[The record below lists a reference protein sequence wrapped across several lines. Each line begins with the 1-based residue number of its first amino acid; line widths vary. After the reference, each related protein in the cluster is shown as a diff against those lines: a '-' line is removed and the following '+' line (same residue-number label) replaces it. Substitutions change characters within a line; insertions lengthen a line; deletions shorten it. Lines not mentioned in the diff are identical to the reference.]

1 MINRR
6 SLLSLP
12 LGLVCT
18 SSFAQVRR
26 VGRLMIIGGAED
38 KLKDRIILQRFVEL
52 CGGSGSRIRVL
63 SAASSDPASAWATYQ
78 SVFSELGVGD
88 CQPIPIPDRDAADS
102 STVTDLILQAD
113 GIFIS
118 GGDQRRLM
126 ELIWETE
133 AFRALHA
140 AFHLRGCCV
149 GGTSAGAAVLSRNML
164 VQGEATRLPE
174 KEVAELDIGLGFVAR
189 AIVDQHFS
197 ERGRLGRL
205 LSALAQRPQMLGVG
219 VDEDTAL
226 VIERGLGIEVI
237 GRGAVTIVD
246 GRSMLS
252 NHDRIDE
259 RERLELLG
267 VRLHVLPS
275 GHRYSLNPKA
285 LQARAMP
292 TALLEAVRLLV
303 ESGPIRG

>member
-164 VQGEATRLPE
+164 VQGEATMLPE

-237 GRGAVTIVD
+237 GRGAVTIGD
-246 GRSMLS
+246 GRHMLS
-252 NHDRIDE
+252 NNDRIDE

>member
-1 MINRR
+1 MMKRR

-12 LGLVCT
+12 LGLVWT
-18 SSFAQVRR
+18 PSFAQGRR
-26 VGRLMIIGGAED
+26 VGRLVIIGGAED

-78 SVFSELGVGD
+78 SVFSELGVID
-88 CQPIPIPDRDAADS
+88 CQPILIPDRDAADS
-102 STVTDLILQAD
+102 STVTNLILQAD

-164 VQGEATRLPE
+164 VQGEATMLPE

-205 LSALAQRPQMLGVG
+205 LSAMAQRPQMLGVG

-226 VIERGLGIEVI
+226 VIERDLGIEVI

-246 GRSMLS
+246 GRHMLS

-275 GHRYSLNPKA
+275 GHRYSLNPKV

-292 TALLEAVRLLV
+292 VALLEAVRLLV

>member
-1 MINRR
+1 MNRR

-12 LGLVCT
+12 LGLVWT
-18 SSFAQVRR
+18 PSFAQARR
-26 VGRLMIIGGAED
+26 VGRLVIIGGAED
-38 KLKDRIILQRFVEL
+38 KLKDRIILQRFVAL

-63 SAASSDPASAWATYQ
+63 SAASSDPASAWATYR

-102 STVTDLILQAD
+102 STVTNLILQAD

-164 VQGEATRLPE
+164 VQGEATMLPE

-267 VRLHVLPS
+267 IRLHVLPS

-292 TALLEAVRLLV
+292 TALLEKVGLLV